1 MDQIAQQVSDVTLM
15 VVNNSWSIASN
26 FIILAGLTLLFIIV
40 TYRSRSGMSIIS
52 LLLSFY
58 VGYGLFLVFPYTK
71 DIVAAGGETII
82 KAVISVAIF
91 GIGCIPAFIFCE
103 RLVGGGIGMISIFPR
118 IVLSFLSAAFLMALA
133 YHVFHVTNIYTFPE
147 PMNTLFAPD
156 QYFFWWFAAPLIGL
170 LLFVH

>member
-1 MDQIAQQVSDVTLM
+1 
-15 VVNNSWSIASN
+15 
-26 FIILAGLTLLFIIV
+26 
-40 TYRSRSGMSIIS
+40 
-52 LLLSFY
+52 
-58 VGYGLFLVFPYTK
+58 
-71 DIVAAGGETII
+71 
-82 KAVISVAIF
+82 
-91 GIGCIPAFIFCE
+91 
-103 RLVGGGIGMISIFPR
+103 MISIFPR